1 MSPWFIHLLLLL
13 LMTAHSAQSTATS
26 CDACHKLARCLTSIH
41 DNNVETVDVSCR
53 CEDSVVGDG
62 FICYNKTTCN
72 SDCCGRGYRWS
83 PLQGCIDIDEC
94 SLTPPPCGPG
104 QLCENTPGS
113 FSCLVSPVPQHH
125 TAAITEPHSVVFAC
139 GNTQCPV
146 GQDCLQV
153 NGAARCTDPC
163 QHYTPLRDAWRATD
177 FKVDSASAV
186 CDNRVWQ
193 GWYRLYIGNNGVQ
206 MPERCIEKYMC
217 GTHAPLWLQTP
228 HPQKSH
234 GIIQGMVCG
243 SWETGCCH
251 FKSNP
256 IHVKACPGNYYVY
269 KFVSPNTCRL
279 AYCADVNTIVCNTCT
294 ENQTCVSD
302 DKVNWRC
309 ERNEPE
315 LDCGQDHLRVMI
327 PKRVLQEQGLNAS
340 SAHLSDP
347 SCHEQV
353 DHQGEMWYL
362 VERRKDV
369 CGNVVKTNGTH
380 IMYSNILFVYPSDW
394 TNASL
399 PIPMS
404 IPFSC
409 TFPLDDVLSLNSA
422 IRYQLPGGS
431 VGMVRS
437 GDPIRATMTL
447 YRGPDYSQP
456 FPAGPVSLPLGS
468 ALHVGVSVE
477 NNDNGRFV
485 LILENC
491 YFTNTPSAEDP
502 VQYALI
508 QNRCPVDRRHVT
520 VGESGLSQRA
530 HFSALLF
537 LYHGTYDDV
546 YLHCRVSL
554 CDLDSA
560 PCRPNCS
567 RRQARSTAA
576 SSNQLPVTV
585 GPISWF

>member
-1 MSPWFIHLLLLL
+1 M
-13 LMTAHSAQSTATS
+13 
-26 CDACHKLARCLTSIH
+26 
-41 DNNVETVDVSCR
+41 
-53 CEDSVVGDG
+53 VGDG

-279 AYCADVNTIVCNTCT
+279 AYCAGKQQALLIWHYTVERSDLRPEPKTRTLIQRPSLLNTPV
-294 ENQTCVSD
+294 
-302 DKVNWRC
+302 
-309 ERNEPE
+309 
-315 LDCGQDHLRVMI
+315 
-327 PKRVLQEQGLNAS
+327 
-340 SAHLSDP
+340 LSDI
-347 SCHEQV
+347 
-353 DHQGEMWYL
+353 L
-362 VERRKDV
+362 RF
-369 CGNVVKTNGTH
+369 H
-380 IMYSNILFVYPSDW
+380 IYDS
-394 TNASL
+394 
-399 PIPMS
+399 
-404 IPFSC
+404 
-409 TFPLDDVLSLNSA
+409 
-422 IRYQLPGGS
+422 
-431 VGMVRS
+431 
-437 GDPIRATMTL
+437 
-447 YRGPDYSQP
+447 
-456 FPAGPVSLPLGS
+456 GPVQNCLFHISLTQNGFIFTSFVQKLI
-468 ALHVGVSVE
+468 VS
-477 NNDNGRFV
+477 
-485 LILENC
+485 
-491 YFTNTPSAEDP
+491 
-502 VQYALI
+502 
-508 QNRCPVDRRHVT
+508 
-520 VGESGLSQRA
+520 
-530 HFSALLF
+530 
-537 LYHGTYDDV
+537 
-546 YLHCRVSL
+546 
-554 CDLDSA
+554 
-560 PCRPNCS
+560 
-567 RRQARSTAA
+567 
-576 SSNQLPVTV
+576 
-585 GPISWF
+585 